1 MTSLALLN
9 ISAMGAARRESGIQ
23 SVDEKKFL
31 ADRSGAGDASLWVC
45 ERTRLFTHAWGG
57 IKKFGPPGGEL
68 VKFLIFAL
76 GLLRRTVNLFH
87 ACPNFTR

>member
-1 MTSLALLN
+1 MLWEQHAER
-9 ISAMGAARRESGIQ
+9 AGYRAPM
-23 SVDEKKFL
+23 KKFL

-76 GLLRRTVNLFH
+76 RLRRTVNLFH